1 MACTGRFLYPCIIFS
16 LLANGCGPT
25 AASTFPVEGQVTLDG
40 KSLESGEVY
49 FVVPGKTPLIFA
61 IKDGAFNGMAPAG
74 SYRVEICA
82 YRPRQTPVG
91 MPGEKMPD
99 TPENYIP
106 SRFNTQSEL
115 SATVEASK
123 QNSVQFTLTEK

>member
-1 MACTGRFLYPCIIFS
+1 MASPGRFLCACIVFS
-16 LLANGCGPT
+16 LLADGCGAPAT
-25 AASTFPVEGQVTLDG
+25 PTFPVHGQVTLDG
-40 KSLESGEVY
+40 KPLDGGEAY
-49 FVVPGKTPLIFA
+49 FVVPGKPPLIFA
-61 IKDGAFNGMAPAG
+61 IKDGAFNGTAPAG

-115 SATVEASK
+115 SATVKASN
-123 QNSVQFTLTEK
+123 QNAVQFTLTEK